1 MVVGGSSPASDVVIT
16 VEPVREEIRSSNTEM
31 RAAVR
36 NGGSGLRGWIR
47 EEVAWMIAQFAKV
60 AFSVLVLRTV
70 TKLFQT
76 GAASQQAYARA
87 QNLWT
92 HGHRDEGYGTGN
104 AARWRPA
111 GNSGTQSSYGPART
125 GGGNGFDHSGH
136 KPTPENPR
144 YVTTVGGYHLYFHQ
158 TVLDPARQQ
167 WPCPILLMS
176 ACETCHFLEYDRG
189 GTPHCA
195 AVLKLRTVLDGVDGG
210 ETLEELR
217 QWIRSH
223 QPNP

>member
-16 VEPVREEIRSSNTEM
+16 VEPARTESRSWSGEA
-31 RAAVR
+31 RAAVQ
-36 NGGSGLRGWIR
+36 NNGSGLRGWIA
-47 EEVAWMIAQFAKV
+47 EEAVWMLAQFTKV
-60 AFSVLVLRTV
+60 ALSVFVVRGV
-70 TKLFQT
+70 AKLFRV

-87 QNLWT
+87 ENLWT
-92 HGHRDEGYGTGN
+92 HGHRDEGYGTGS

-111 GNSGTQSSYGPART
+111 SNAGTQSSYGPAGT
-125 GGGNGFDHSGH
+125 GGGNGFDSSGR

-144 YVTTVGGYHLYFHQ
+144 YVTTVGGYHLYLHQ

-167 WPCPILLMS
+167 WPCPILFTS

-195 AVLKLRTVLDGVDGG
+195 ALLKLRTVLNGVDGG
-210 ETLEELR
+210 EDFNEIR
-217 QWIRSH
+217 QWIRNS
-223 QPNP
+223 